1 MNRYH
6 RSVFS
11 MSDGCFLIEIP
22 AKPRKILEIRELHVV
37 SKHVLFLKV
46 LDLWIKSQRVGKNL
60 SAKATSLGENCWIF
74 SIVSFFPLVFA
85 HMVDVAPDVGFRRSD
100 RKSVV

>member
-1 MNRYH
+1 VNRYH
-6 RSVFS
+6 QSVFS

-46 LDLWIKSQRVGKNL
+46 LDLRINSQQVGKNL
-60 SAKATSLGENCWIF
+60 RAKATSPGENCEIF
-74 SIVSFFPLVFA
+74 SIVSSFSSIFPRT
-85 HMVDVAPDVGFRRSD
+85 VDVAPDVGFRRSWCP
-100 RKSVV
+100 